1 MGAQFVSTCINPLG
15 VKTKSSF
22 SDFLY
27 CASGNTKGYLSIND
41 AYTLQ
46 NLTQAANRS
55 KSSDRVL
62 NRSQC
67 SILIPNSPILRLQL
81 VHDSPEYTHR
91 VTGQQGNTLSSA
103 SVGLQ
108 NKKHTIRLP
117 SYSLNDRWPF
127 IPFQKGLLFPICVYI
142 QIHHYLIIGN

>member
-27 CASGNTKGYLSIND
+27 CVSGNTKGYLSIND
-41 AYTLQ
+41 AYTLR
-46 NLTQAANRS
+46 NLTEAVNRS

-62 NRSQC
+62 IRSQS
-67 SILIPNSPILRLQL
+67 SIQIPNSPILRLQL

-91 VTGQQGNTLSSA
+91 VTGQQGNTLSST

-117 SYSLNDRWPF
+117 SYSLNNRWPF
-127 IPFQKGLLFPICVYI
+127 IPFQKGLTYPICF
-142 QIHHYLIIGN
+142 YLFVFPRQN